1 MTRYSLLNDLA
12 KAHRTHVLREA
23 RRAQRIAPTG
33 KSRWPAILKSLRIAL
48 S

>member
-12 KAHRTHVLREA
+12 KAQGAHVLREA

-33 KSRWPAILKSLRIAL
+33 KSKRPAILKDLRRAQ